1 MSVRQKTLDVLDFD
15 KIKALVEKEAVS
27 DLGREKA
34 ASMSPASD
42 YQTVVHQI
50 DETDEISQIYNKHRL
65 PSLSGL
71 SKVSPLIHRAKI
83 GSMLNVRELNQ
94 IKRLIQ
100 VQNQYKTFYSQL
112 LEEEEAINYPIL
124 DERMTQLPILSDLY
138 QEIKQKCDAYD
149 LFDDASYELQSIRS
163 RIHSTSQRIKQNL
176 DRVVKSQSN
185 QKKLSDSI
193 ITVRN
198 DRHVIPVKA
207 EYRQDFNGIVHDQ
220 SSSGQTLY
228 IEPSAVVE
236 MNNKISRLR
245 NDEKAE
251 VERILTELTLE
262 VAAEADAC
270 LVAESVMGQI
280 DFLTAKARYGSSI
293 KGTKPE
299 FTEERNVY
307 LPKAFHPLL
316 DQKTVVANTIEFV
329 DGIQTVIITGPNT
342 GGKTVTLKTLG
353 LIIVMAQSGLLI
365 PTLDGS
371 KLGVFDNVY
380 CDIGDEQ
387 SIEQSLSTFSS
398 HMKNIVEILKHADHN
413 SVILFDELGAGTD
426 PSEGAALAMS
436 ILDNVQKRGALV
448 MATTHYPELKAYSYN
463 RDGVMNASVE
473 FDVNTLSPT
482 YKLLM
487 GVPGRSNAFE
497 ISSKLGLNGK
507 IIRDAKAM
515 IGQDEQ
521 EINNMIASLEKNTKR
536 VDNQRIELEQLLRE
550 AQDLHRQ
557 LTHKYEQYQ
566 NYEKQLM
573 DEAKTKAN
581 QRVKAATKEAEE
593 IISDLR
599 QLRDEKNADVKE
611 HELIEKR
618 KHLDEQY
625 EATDLKQ
632 KVKKKKWDE
641 IKAGDEVKV
650 LTYGQKGEVL
660 EILDDEEAVVQM
672 GIIKMKLPIA
682 DLEKKQKT
690 QEPQTKM
697 VSRSNR
703 SPVKMELDL
712 RGYRY
717 DEAVTALDQYL
728 DQAMLSNY
736 ENVYIIHGKGTGAL
750 QKAVQQHLKRHKNIA
765 SYRTGTPS
773 EGGFGVT
780 VATLK

>member
-1 MSVRQKTLDVLDFD
+1 MRQKTLDVLDFE
-15 KIKALVEKEAVS
+15 KIKAQVENEAVS
-27 DLGREKA
+27 DLGRSKA
-34 ASMSPASD
+34 AAMTPASD
-42 YQTVVHQI
+42 YDTVVFQMN
-50 DETDEISQIYNKHRL
+50 ETDELSQIYNKHRL

-71 SKVSPLIHRAKI
+71 TEVKQLIHRAKI
-83 GSMLNVRELNQ
+83 GSILNVRELNQ

-124 DERMTQLPILSDLY
+124 DERMAQLPILTDLY
-138 QEIKQKCDAYD
+138 QEIHQKCDAYD

-185 QKKLSDSI
+185 QKKLSDAI

-245 NDEKAE
+245 NDEKVE
-251 VERILTELTLE
+251 VERILSALSADVAEE
-262 VAAEADAC
+262 VDAC
-270 LVAESVMGQI
+270 LIAESVMGQI
-280 DFLTAKARYGSSI
+280 DFLTAKARYGQSI

-299 FTEERNVY
+299 FTQERNVY

-316 DQKTVVANTIEFV
+316 ERATVVANTIEFAE
-329 DGIQTVIITGPNT
+329 DIQTVIITGPNT

-365 PTLDGS
+365 PALDGS
-371 KLGVFDNVY
+371 KLSVFDNVY

-398 HMKNIVEILKHADHN
+398 HMKNIVEILKRADHN
-413 SVILFDELGAGTD
+413 SLILFDELGAGTD

-436 ILDNVQKRGALV
+436 ILDHVQKLGSLV

-497 ISSKLGLNGK
+497 ISSKLGLSGN
-507 IIRDAKAM
+507 IIREAKSL

-521 EINNMIASLEKNTKR
+521 EINNMIASLETNAKK
-536 VDNQRIELEQLLRE
+536 VEDQRIELDQLLRE
-550 AQDLHRQ
+550 AKQVHGDLNK
-557 LTHKYEQYQ
+557 KYEQYQ

-573 DEAKTKAN
+573 DDAKLKAN
-581 QRVKAATKEAEE
+581 QRVKAATKEADD
-593 IISDLR
+593 IIKDLR
-599 QLRDEKNADVKE
+599 QMRDEKNAEVKE

-625 EATDLKQ
+625 EGTDIKQ
-632 KVKKKKWDE
+632 NVKKQKWDE
-641 IKAGDEVKV
+641 IKAGNEVKV

-660 EILDDEEAVVQM
+660 EILDDDEAVVQM

-682 DLEKKQKT
+682 DLEKKKKT
-690 QEPQTKM
+690 QEKPSKTI
-697 VSRSNR
+697 SRTNR
-703 SPVKMELDL
+703 SAVKMELDL

-717 DEAVTALDQYL
+717 EEAISALDQYL

-750 QKAVQQHLKRHKNIA
+750 QKAVQQHLKKHKNVA
-765 SYRTGTPS
+765 SFRTGTPS

-780 VATLK
+780 VAELK